1 MALNIDSSRV
11 LRSPLELA
19 ALVQAVLAGAPN
31 DESTWIE
38 WKSDLDL
45 SGKAGQVVV
54 ARQILGMANRSPEVA
69 AQHAEGLGYIVIGA
83 EPNNCG
89 GVVEIDPANLDAALT
104 PYLGPE
110 GPRWSPQYV
119 KVQGKS
125 VLVITVDP
133 PKRGD
138 RTFTLQ
144 RDYDKY
150 RAGAVFVRHVGRTD
164 QAGPGDIRML
174 EDRYA
179 ATVQPIALHVRPV
192 GADDSVAISPIDGL
206 DALLDEW
213 ESCVREELSPPPPP
227 PPPPSTVGEPNFHGL
242 AGYELIRVA
251 EVAGTMSNMFSGLA
265 EEDRRTEA
273 QFAAEVEQYVSTSR
287 ERYERLA
294 RARLAEVGA
303 SLLYLQIVNTSDRN
317 YEDVRVELFIP
328 TPVHVEKPELA
339 SRLPG
344 PPERPRARGE
354 RAPLSAFRGLGFHY
368 ELPIYDLVP
377 AKAPRFWI
385 DHDSGRTTVAYD
397 VGRVRAEQ
405 RISLDPVLSLHG
417 SVAASEEAE
426 ISWTVTTRNV
436 DGVARGA
443 LVTRMG
449 ESIEAARLI
458 PELLPESDH

>member
-1 MALNIDSSRV
+1 MSLPRLYRPFWPAS
-11 LRSPLELA
+11 
-19 ALVQAVLAGAPN
+19 PN

-38 WKSDLDL
+38 GKSDLDL
-45 SGKAGQVVV
+45 SGKVGQVVV

-83 EPNNCG
+83 EPNNCC
-89 GVVEIDPANLDAALT
+89 GVVELDPADLDAALR

-119 KVQGKS
+119 KAQGKS

-133 PKRGD
+133 PRRGD

-179 ATVQPIALHVRPV
+179 ATVQTIALHVRPV
-192 GADDSVAISPIDGL
+192 GPDDSVTIRPIDGV

-213 ESCVREELSPPPPP
+213 ESRIREELSPR
-227 PPPPSTVGEPNFHGL
+227 PPSQPGEVDKPNLLGL
-242 AGYELIRVA
+242 AGYEIIRVA
-251 EVAGTMSNMFSGLA
+251 EVAGTMGNVFNRLS

-273 QFAAEVEQYVSTSR
+273 QFDAEVQHYVSASR
-287 ERYERLA
+287 QHNERLA

-328 TPVHVEKPELA
+328 ASVHVEKPERA
-339 SRLPG
+339 SRLPK

-354 RAPLSAFRGLGFHY
+354 RVPPSLFRGLNVDY
-368 ELPIYDLVP
+368 TPPIYDLVP

-385 DHDSGRTTVAYD
+385 DRDTSHTTVTYD

-405 RISLDPVLSLHG
+405 RSLSILFSRC
-417 SVAASEEAE
+417 
-426 ISWTVTTRNV
+426 TVQSQPQKTPRSPGQLPPETLMAWL
-436 DGVARGA
+436 GVPSSRAQVNRS
-443 LVTRMG
+443 RPQ
-449 ESIEAARLI
+449 S
-458 PELLPESDH
+458 